1 MPFGLHL
8 DARAPRAALRSAL
21 IGGAAALVLVVA
33 PPLAPAQSPP
43 QNRAQTAPADKN
55 ITAQV
60 QKEPLVTMPSLAPL
74 VQKVVPA
81 VVSISARLN
90 GDEAAQ
96 ADRSAAEGDQSSPF
110 DDLLRRFFE
119 NRGIPHAG
127 REVMALGSGFII
139 DASGYIAT
147 NNHVVGNSD
156 KITVI
161 LQDNS
166 RLPAKIIGRDEKT
179 DLALLKIDAKDKLP
193 FVAWGDS
200 EQAKVG
206 DWVVAVG
213 NPFSLGGT
221 VTAGIISALGRNL
234 NEGPYDDF
242 IQIDAPI
249 NRGNSGGPTFDL
261 SGQVIGINTAIYSPS
276 GGSVGIGF
284 ALPSNTA
291 KSVVVQLK
299 EHGHVTRSWL
309 GVAVQ
314 GISPSIAKSL
324 GMNSDQPTG
333 ALVATVTSNSPAAK
347 AGIKQG
353 DVILSANGHPIKSVH
368 DLPRIVAAMP
378 IGQKLDLTIR
388 RGGKEITLSA
398 ITAEMPEKEQQAS
411 VGVGSSGEEGKAASA
426 TSLGLQLSAID
437 AGLRRQHHIPRDVEG
452 VVVTKVATD
461 SPAASLGIEPG
472 DVIMSIDQQTVKTP
486 QEASEQLKQ
495 AAAKGDVLLLLN
507 RRGTTQFVGLS
518 VSPGTG
524 SSRPPG

>member
-8 DARAPRAALRSAL
+8 DARVPRAALRSGL
-21 IGGAAALVLVVA
+21 IASAAALALAVA
-33 PPLAPAQSPP
+33 PPLARAQHPAQNPG
-43 QNRAQTAPADKN
+43 QNAPVDKN

-60 QKEPLVTMPSLAPL
+60 HKEPLVPLPSLAPL
-74 VQKVVPA
+74 VQRVLPA

-90 GDEAAQ
+90 GDAATEAGQ
-96 ADRSAAEGDQSSPF
+96 SAAEGDQSSPF

-119 NRGIPHAG
+119 NRGIPHPG

-139 DASGYIAT
+139 DASGYIVT

-166 RLPAKIIGRDEKT
+166 RHPAKVIGRDEKT

-193 FVAWGDS
+193 FVTWGDS
-200 EQAKVG
+200 DQAKVG
-206 DWVVAVG
+206 DWVMAVG

-261 SGQVIGINTAIYSPS
+261 SGEVIGINTAIYSPS

-291 KSVVVQLK
+291 KGVVAQLK

-314 GISPSIAKSL
+314 GISPTIAKSL
-324 GMNSDQPTG
+324 GINPDQPTG
-333 ALVATVTSNSPAAK
+333 ALVATVTPNSPAAK

-353 DVILSANGHPIKSVH
+353 DVIPGRAEARSDDPPRWQGNDAVRH
-368 DLPRIVAAMP
+368 DQRDAAT
-378 IGQKLDLTIR
+378 G
-388 RGGKEITLSA
+388 A
-398 ITAEMPEKEQQAS
+398 A
-411 VGVGSSGEEGKAASA
+411 GVGQHRSG
-426 TSLGLQLSAID
+426 Q
-437 AGLRRQHHIPRDVEG
+437 
-452 VVVTKVATD
+452 
-461 SPAASLGIEPG
+461 
-472 DVIMSIDQQTVKTP
+472 
-486 QEASEQLKQ
+486 
-495 AAAKGDVLLLLN
+495 
-507 RRGTTQFVGLS
+507 
-518 VSPGTG
+518 
-524 SSRPPG
+524 